1 MDDVERLTLELFT
14 NRNQYK
20 KYLAKNEPEKYSKL
34 EEEREKIMEYK
45 DAIIYKTE
53 QLISKP
59 DLEVS
64 PLIRESFQRY
74 VNTLIRE
81 IEMESLQATS
91 EYNDYEEEQ
100 EEDTTIFTNMD
111 SSENKSFW
119 SGDRVLKQND
129 IFDHYPTNSL
139 VRKRFVGRNKPT

>member
-20 KYLAKNEPEKYSKL
+20 KYLAKNEPEKYIKL
-34 EEEREKIMEYK
+34 EEEREKLLQHK
-45 DAIIYKTE
+45 DAILLKTE
-53 QLISKP
+53 QLISIP

-64 PLIRESFQRY
+64 PLVRESFQRF

-81 IEMESLQATS
+81 IETDALLPQ
-91 EYNDYEEEQ
+91 EYNEYDDEED
-100 EEDTTIFTNMD
+100 EDTTIFTNMED
-111 SSENKSFW
+111 SSAKKSFW

-129 IFDHYPTNSL
+129 IFDHYPTNNL
-139 VRKRFVGRNKPT
+139 VRKRFVGRKPV

>member
-20 KYLAKNEPEKYSKL
+20 KYLAKNEPEKYCKL
-34 EEEREKIMEYK
+34 EEEREKILQYK
-45 DAIIYKTE
+45 DAILLKTE
-53 QLISKP
+53 QLISIP

-81 IEMESLQATS
+81 IEIESLQPQ
-91 EYNDYEEEQ
+91 EYNGSDEEE
-100 EEDTTIFTNMD
+100 EDDTIFTNMD
-111 SSENKSFW
+111 PGEQKSFW

-129 IFDHYPTNSL
+129 VFDHYPTNSL